1 MVSSTGIS
9 SVPSDPRAQAE
20 FPDGAAQSEIQQ
32 LLFRKIL
39 GISAAAHELKT
50 PLSVLSGYTRLLLNG
65 DLGELTE
72 GQRRVLGE
80 MESEAVRLQRFIN
93 DFLVFSASE
102 SGKFKPTL
110 EPQDL
115 NGIIGEIVTIWRP
128 RFEHVGKSLEF
139 VPASEL
145 PNVKCDELKIQH
157 VLSNLLDN
165 ALKFTPKGGSVKVT
179 TRAYFWERR
188 VQARR
193 EGGEQDRRRR
203 STPVNNAVRVDVQDS
218 GPGIS
223 AEDHMEIFSEF
234 RQLHSSKKSEGIGL
248 GLAIAKRLVEAHGG
262 KIWVESTPQ
271 SGATFSFLLATS

>member
-1 MVSSTGIS
+1 
-9 SVPSDPRAQAE
+9 
-20 FPDGAAQSEIQQ
+20 
-32 LLFRKIL
+32 
-39 GISAAAHELKT
+39 LKT

-139 VPASEL
+139 IAASEL

-165 ALKFTPKGGSVKVT
+165 ALKFTPKGGSVTVT

-188 VQARR
+188 VQSRR

-203 STPVNNAVRVDVQDS
+203 TTPVNNAVRVDVQDS